1 MVVEKPVRDF
11 ATAALIIII
20 FTTDLIIFLSIVYK
34 MKPSSSNLG
43 SRIGS
48 IIAAITIFFIILSE
62 NLIEAQETVD
72 VGKTGW
78 EVKRPVMAAACE
90 SGCPW
95 GELGDYVKKAMEP
108 FGYSVILCRNCN
120 RSYGPR
126 LVSTH
131 DYPPPL
137 DEINLA
143 DGTNVRINARV
154 DFGVTSSA
162 MLSTA
167 YNSTLGNKEPYRNL
181 RLIAKIEDP
190 FYFLIAARKESGIK
204 DLASIKQ
211 LQKPVRIMGA
221 DNNMMTIL
229 KYYGISADDIKA
241 WGGKIG
247 ITSEEAFKGDFDIV
261 SGFLASPSLNP
272 ESSSWTTLSQKF
284 DLYFFELPDELLKLL
299 SQQSVD
305 AESVVAQHNLL
316 RGINRRIKTL
326 GRSGESFFARDDT
339 PEQAAYDLAKA
350 IDENHKDLKWFIR
363 IYTYDQNT
371 VWKNFG
377 VPLHPGAERYYR
389 EAGYIKD

>member
-1 MVVEKPVRDF
+1 MSLRDF
-11 ATAALIIII
+11 
-20 FTTDLIIFLSIVYK
+20 FTIVDK
-34 MKPSSSNLG
+34 MKTSLSKLVLRISSYIAVISYLLIVFPGNLV
-43 SRIGS
+43 
-48 IIAAITIFFIILSE
+48 L
-62 NLIEAQETVD
+62 AQETID

-78 EVKRPVMAAACE
+78 DVKRPVMAAACE

-108 FGYSVILCRNCN
+108 YGYSVILCRNCN

-143 DGTNVRINARV
+143 DGTNFRINARV

-162 MLSTA
+162 MLSSA
-167 YNSTLGNKEPYRNL
+167 YNGTPGNKNPFHNL

-190 FYFLIAARKESGIK
+190 FYFLVAAKKESGIK
-204 DLASIKQ
+204 DIGSIKQ

-229 KYYGISADDIKA
+229 KYYGISAEDIKA
-241 WGGKIG
+241 WGGKTG
-247 ITSEEAFKGDFDIV
+247 VSMEEALKGDFDIV

-284 DLYFFELPDELLKLL
+284 DLYFIELPEELLKLL
-299 SQQSVD
+299 AQQNAD
-305 AESVVAQHNLL
+305 AEFVEAQNNLL
-316 RGINRRIKTL
+316 KGLNRRIKTL

-339 PEQAAYDLAKA
+339 PVQAAYDLAKA
-350 IDENHKDLKWFIR
+350 IDENHKALKWFIR
-363 IYTYDQNT
+363 VYTYDPNT

-377 VPLHPGAERYYR
+377 VPLHPGAEKYYR